1 MSIPDDIK
9 KEAARLRS
17 EIEWHNHLYYV
28 LDAPE
33 ISDAEYDVLLRRL
46 MEIEE
51 THPALR
57 TPDSPTQRVGAAP
70 GDQFASV
77 RHTIPMLS
85 LSNAMDAEEAVE
97 FDARVKRFLGSDK
110 GVTYLAEPKLDG
122 LSVELVYEDGILVQG
137 STRGDGVTGE
147 DVTANIR
154 TVRSIPLKLYPVT
167 INLRQGFVGQEAMGK
182 EARVPRRLEVRGEI
196 FINRSDFDI
205 LNRQREAE
213 GDEPFANPRNAAS
226 GSLRQLDPSITASRP
241 LDGFFYAVGAVD
253 GEAPSTQR
261 GLLDFLGVLGLKVNP
276 LWRVCEGI
284 GPALEYYRELLEMRD
299 DLQYEIDGMVI
310 KVDLFDLREAIG
322 TTSRSPRWAVACKF
336 PPEQA
341 RTVVEEISVQVGRT
355 GKLTPVAHLRPVRV
369 GGVTVS
375 RATLHN
381 QDEVNRKDVR
391 LKDTVVIQRAGD
403 VIPEVVEVIRDRRP
417 VGAILWLM
425 PQNCPVC
432 GTTVVR
438 VEGEAAHRCT
448 NIGCPAQVKER
459 IFHFASRGAMDI
471 EGLGMK
477 TVSQLVDRKKI
488 TVPSDLDSLTKDDLL
503 DLELYADK
511 SAENLLDS
519 IREVKRSRTVD
530 RLLYGLGIP
539 MVGQVGA
546 RLVIA
551 RYPTPADLAEAEV
564 EDMLKIHGIG
574 PEIAGQIQS
583 FFREPGNLNEAA
595 KLWAI
600 FEPKAVSAPET
611 SILAGKTFVLTG
623 SLEGFTRDEAKALI
637 ENRGGK
643 VTGSVSR
650 KTDYVV
656 AGTDPGSKLER
667 AREMGVKVLA
677 EEELLDLI
685 VDEE

>member
-1 MSIPDDIK
+1 MSIPENIK
-9 KEAARLRS
+9 KEAVRLRS
-17 EIEWHNHLYYV
+17 EIERHNRLYYV
-28 LDAPE
+28 MDAPE
-33 ISDAEYDVLLRRL
+33 ISDADYDVLLRRL

-57 TPDSPTQRVGAAP
+57 TADSPTQRVGAAP

-85 LSNAMDAEEAVE
+85 LANAMDAEEAVE
-97 FDARVKRFLGSDK
+97 FDARVKRFLGSDET
-110 GVTYLAEPKLDG
+110 VTYVAEPKLDG
-122 LSVELVYEDGILVQG
+122 LSVELVYENGVLVQG
-137 STRGDGVTGE
+137 STRGDGVNGE

-154 TVRSIPLKLYPVT
+154 TVRSIPLRLA
-167 INLRQGFVGQEAMGK
+167 GDA
-182 EARVPRRLEVRGEI
+182 VPTRIEVRGEI

-205 LNRQREAE
+205 LNRQRVAE
-213 GDEPFANPRNAAS
+213 DDEPFANPRNAAA

-261 GLLDFLGVLGLKVNP
+261 GLLDFLGALGLKVNT

-391 LKDTVVIQRAGD
+391 SKDTVVIQRAGD
-403 VIPEVVEVIRDRRP
+403 VIPEVVEVIRDLRP
-417 VGAILWLM
+417 AGAVPWLM

-432 GTTVVR
+432 GTSVVR

-477 TVSQLVDRKKI
+477 TVSQLVDRKKV
-488 TVPSDLDSLTKDDLL
+488 TVPSDLDSLTKEDLL

-519 IREVKRSRTVD
+519 IRVVKRSRTAD

-551 RYPTPADLAEAEV
+551 RYPTPADLAKAEV

-574 PEIAGQIQS
+574 PEIAGQLQS
-583 FFREPGNLNEAA
+583 FFREPGNLSEAA

-611 SILAGKTFVLTG
+611 SSLAGKTFVLTG

-656 AGTDPGSKLER
+656 AGTDPGSKLEK
-667 AREMGVKVLA
+667 ARELGIAVLS
-677 EEELLDLI
+677 EKDFRVLI
-685 VDEE
+685 RERE